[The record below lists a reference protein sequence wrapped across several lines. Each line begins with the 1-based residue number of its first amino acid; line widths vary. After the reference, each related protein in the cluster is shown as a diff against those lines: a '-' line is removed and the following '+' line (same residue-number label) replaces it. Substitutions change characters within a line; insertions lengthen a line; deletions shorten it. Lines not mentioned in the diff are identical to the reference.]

1 MSSYYHFPQKT
12 SKAQLGPDER
22 GICTISHPEVTSFRF
37 RANPKQFN
45 WSYTLNKR
53 IDQTYGGRVIQL
65 LGTRI
70 DDFSFTADCGTG
82 RWAYMNRVAT
92 FMRDVM
98 IAQRGGR
105 PATFEYTTRG
115 WRFNAYI
122 VSVPFAD
129 AVEEVL
135 REFEVTMKVQ
145 EDLSGLISRNTLTA
159 ELRRLQD
166 GIGFRRSKYNDPR
179 GGQNTQQRTDS
190 ESFLYDGTQVAGRLA
205 GAAGN
210 FTQNFLPNGLP
221 VTVGGAVAPTTTGG
235 GLNALINSFFP
246 GGQ

>member
-1 MSSYYHFPQKT
+1 MAIGDYEFPQV
-12 SKAQLGPDER
+12 GPGYVTGER
-22 GICTISHPEVTSFRF
+22 GICSLTHPEVSTLRF
-37 RANPKQFN
+37 RVNPKEFN

-70 DDFSFTADCGTG
+70 DDFTFKADSGALRLG
-82 RWAYMNRVAT
+82 GGWPYANRVAK

-98 IAQRGGR
+98 VAQRGGL

-115 WRFNAYI
+115 WKFNAYV

-135 REFEVTMKVQ
+135 REFEIGLKVQ
-145 EDLSGLISRNTLTA
+145 EDVSGLMSRNTLQA

-166 GIGFRRSKYNDPR
+166 GMGFTRSKYNDPR
-179 GGQNTQQRTDS
+179 LGQNQSLIPDS
-190 ESFLYDGTQVAGRLA
+190 QSFDGVGQIIDTASGVVNTVFNQSFLP
-205 GAAGN
+205 GANEWVSSLLGN
-210 FTQNFLPNGLP
+210 QQQ
-221 VTVGGAVAPTTTGG
+221 TGE
-235 GLNALINSFFP
+235 
-246 GGQ
+246 GQ